1 MSNLQS
7 TYLLQLLLSHFL
19 NNSSDN
25 YLGQNYACEIEKILK
40 CCARTPAQ
48 SLFVV
53 SYFADLWEGLTLQV
67 AVSTYIRIFSQF
79 LYPEKQVRS
88 GLSFPDHL
96 GKGGMGTLVD

>member
-1 MSNLQS
+1 MHVKLK
-7 TYLLQLLLSHFL
+7 
-19 NNSSDN
+19 
-25 YLGQNYACEIEKILK
+25 KILK
-40 CCARTPAQ
+40 CCARPPAQ

-96 GKGGMGTLVD
+96 GKGGLGTLVD